1 MTPSQCLPHI
11 FDTSEKS
18 VHVVSFVVT
27 SLSTP
32 VIDSP
37 RGLDGKLVKRG
48 FTAVNIA
55 HLMFWSTARTI
66 QSVSALQLV
75 K

>member
-1 MTPSQCLPHI
+1 M
-11 FDTSEKS
+11 
-18 VHVVSFVVT
+18 HVVSFVIT
-27 SLSTP
+27 GLSTL

-37 RGLDGKLVKRG
+37 RGLDEKSVKRG

-55 HLMFWSTARTI
+55 HLTFWSTAGTI
-66 QSVSALQLV
+66 QSVSGLQLV